1 MNFKIVYIEDDA
13 TDFLALKRILK
24 PISHYINLVWIDT
37 IDALEEFKESA
48 ELPDL
53 ILLDYHF
60 PGYDSQSII
69 NYFRSKSVDTE
80 ISMLTAF
87 EESTFKESIKMLGI
101 KQIFSKNNLEEV
113 YHFIYEN
120 KLLNNINSEIIIPS
134 ELKFEKDFN
143 KESRIFS
150 GVFQT
155 LPDPFILLD
164 SQFNIIFKN
173 IAYEK
178 LAESEFLHKT
188 ENFTELIQSN
198 RSENINIIKSTNIGQ
213 SHDLFIQIENKKNQY
228 LFCEIKCSFIPK
240 DNGYYCLHFNS
251 YKVSGIVNDNLK
263 SIDYYQNLIPKY
275 FHFELAISANAQIL
289 INQNFEILGVN
300 NKITNLFKKTINI
313 GSNFLALNTS
323 INADIISNKIRNSL
337 VDFISFPIN
346 VNNSIYEVYVNEIFS
361 DSFDKIYA
369 ISFVFIDSEIKLDE
383 FIVDPIK
390 NNQLLLDNSNSFI
403 FQLNKNGVVIFL
415 SESYERISGFKIQDI
430 LNKPFGANQ
439 DNETQERAKQVV
451 LKLASGEIP
460 QATGYSAIKTKGN
473 KTKHIRY
480 RAEAILDVKGN
491 FLGISGVMTC
501 VSEIFQITKN
511 LKKTEDSFKQILNNI
526 NELIYVIDKKARI
539 NLVTPSCFIILG
551 YEPDELI
558 GKKFWSFIHPHDLN
572 YLIKFLK
579 IHPKENKIA
588 AKLEYI
594 TVRFKK
600 KNGDYTY
607 LETFINKVENVS
619 IKNTQFIGTS
629 RSVDEKIATDLKLK
643 EAKKSLEIVTQI
655 QKIYIE
661 TRDIS
666 KTFGILLNSILLDTK
681 SDFGFIC
688 EVLFDEE
695 GNPFMRSIALTN
707 IAWDSASKEIY
718 EKHVRQGVEFRNL
731 NTLFGR
737 VLVEKTFYIS
747 NDAVNDPYSGGIP
760 PGHPIIKTFVGIPI
774 FKNKE
779 MIAVLGL
786 ANNPEGY
793 SLDLVEKIEPL
804 LLGIISSILEKNKI
818 ELQIVKTQQELV
830 KSETQIKAIL
840 TSIEDI
846 VFEINEEFVI
856 TNVWAK
862 DPEDLAVTKI
872 EYINQKFESLIGK
885 YPFLLSTYNTLLE
898 VANDGVERSFEY
910 SLHKNNKQI
919 WNKARIFLLTVEP
932 TKIYC
937 LQISDITTSKSAEEN
952 LKQNLIQ
959 AKELG
964 ELKSRFVSL
973 TSHEFRTPLTSISS
987 SNELI
992 AMNLKKLN
1000 IPINEKLNKYNQI
1013 IQNEVTHMTTLLNDV
1028 LILGKIDANK
1038 MAINLDTI
1046 DLKEVVIEI
1055 IDYLFSSNK
1064 INIKIE
1070 TRVKGKP
1077 FKINTDI
1084 KILEHILENITNNAI
1099 KYSIGKPNPFIEINY
1114 QRNHVVLALQDFGIG
1129 IPKLDQPKLFEQFYR
1144 ASNVGKI
1151 HGVGLGLL
1159 IVKKMVERL
1168 NGEIKI
1174 ESEEG
1179 VGTRLEI
1186 TFKK

>member
-1 MNFKIVYIEDDA
+1 MNFKIVCIEDDA

-24 PISHYINLVWIDT
+24 PLSHYINLVWIDT
-37 IDALEEFKESA
+37 VVALEEFKESA

-60 PGYDSQSII
+60 FGTDFQSII
-69 NYFRSKSVDTE
+69 HYFRSKSVDTE
-80 ISMLTAF
+80 IAMLTAF
-87 EESTFKESIKMLGI
+87 EQSTFKESIKSLGV
-101 KQIFSKNNLEEV
+101 KQILSKNNLEEV
-113 YHFIYEN
+113 YQFIYEN
-120 KLLNNINSEIIIPS
+120 KLLNNVNSEIITPS
-134 ELKFEKDFN
+134 QLKFEKDFN
-143 KESRIFS
+143 KENRIFS
-150 GVFQT
+150 GAFQT
-155 LPDPFILLD
+155 LPDPLILLD
-164 SQFNIIFKN
+164 YQFNIIFKN
-173 IAYEK
+173 HAYEK
-178 LAESEFLHKT
+178 LAESEFLHNT

-213 SHDLFIQIENKKNQY
+213 SHDLLIQIENKKNQY
-228 LFCEIKCSFIPK
+228 LFCEIKCSFITK

-251 YKVSGIVNDNLK
+251 YKVSGIVKDNLK

-275 FHFELAISANAQIL
+275 FYFELAISANAQIL

-313 GSNFLALNTS
+313 GSNFLSLNTS

-337 VDFISFPIN
+337 LDFISFPIN
-346 VNNSIYEVYVNEIFS
+346 VNNSIYEVYVNVIFS

-369 ISFVFIDSEIKLDE
+369 ISFLEIDSDIKLDTL
-383 FIVDPIK
+383 IVDPIK
-390 NNQLLLDNSNSFI
+390 NNQLLIDNSKSFI
-403 FQLNKNGVVIFL
+403 FQLNKNGVVIYL
-415 SESYERISGFKIQDI
+415 SESYESITGFSIQEI
-430 LNKPFGANQ
+430 LNKPLGENQ
-439 DNETQERAKQVV
+439 DIETQERVKKVF
-451 LKLASGEIP
+451 LKLANGEISE
-460 QATGYSAIKTKGN
+460 ATGYSEIKTKTN
-473 KTKHIRY
+473 KTKHLRY
-480 RAEAILDVKGN
+480 RVESVLDVKGN
-491 FLGISGVMTC
+491 FLGISGVFTD
-501 VSEIFQITKN
+501 VSDTFKISKT
-511 LKKTEDSFKQILNNI
+511 LKKTEDSFKQIINNI

-539 NLVTPSCFIILG
+539 NFVTPSSFDILG
-551 YEPDELI
+551 YEPEELK
-558 GKKFWSFIHPHDLN
+558 GKKFLNFIHPQDFN
-572 YLIKFLK
+572 RLINFLK
-579 IHPKENKIA
+579 IHPNENTKKG
-588 AKLEYI
+588 KLEYI

-600 KNGDYTY
+600 KNGDYTNI
-607 LETFINKVENVS
+607 ETFINKVDSENYKN
-619 IKNTQFIGTS
+619 IKYIGTS

-643 EAKKSLEIVTQI
+643 EAKKYLEIVTKI

-666 KTFGILLNSILLDTK
+666 KTFGILLNSILVDTK

-707 IAWDSASKEIY
+707 IVWDSASKEIY
-718 EKHVRQGVEFRNL
+718 EKHAIQGVEFRNL

-737 VLVEKTFYIS
+737 VLVEKAIHIS
-747 NDAVNDPYSGGIP
+747 NDAVNDPYSGGTP
-760 PGHPIIKTFVGIPI
+760 HGHQIIKTFVGIPI

-779 MIAVLGL
+779 MVAVLGL

-793 SLDLVEKIEPL
+793 SLDLVEKTEPL
-804 LLGIISSILEKNKI
+804 LGSISSILEKNKI

-830 KSETQIKAIL
+830 KSEAQIKAIL

-856 TNVWAK
+856 TSVWAK
-862 DPEDLAVTKI
+862 DLENLDVPKI
-872 EYINQKFESLIGK
+872 KYINQKFESLIGK

-910 SLHKNNKQI
+910 SLYKNNKQI
-919 WNKARIFLLTVEP
+919 WNKARIFVLTVEP
-932 TKIYC
+932 IKIYC

-964 ELKSRFVSL
+964 ELKRFVSL

-992 AMNLKKLN
+992 TMNLKKLN
-1000 IPINEKLNKYNQI
+1000 IPINEKLKKYNQI

-1038 MAINLDTI
+1038 MSINSDTI

-1070 TRVKGKP
+1070 TRIKGKP
-1077 FKINTDI
+1077 FKISTDI

-1114 QRNHVVLALQDFGIG
+1114 QTNHVVLALQDFGIG

-1186 TFKK
+1186 TLKK